1 MLFTNSLV
9 PAAIALTSAKR
20 TELYLLAHKNT
31 RSRIKKVL
39 YTNIFD
45 SVIISNKF
53 KACIIYQTFS
63 PIRPAHILRPTKN
76 FFTETVRSNTKIIDS
91 DDNWNLLLY
100 KEAYH
105 IKRSSP
111 SLNNGLK
118 LCLFSWQYFFLFL
131 FCTYFIVKCLLML
144 IYHPFSI

>member
-1 MLFTNSLV
+1 MILFAASKVSFSVNSFCVSGCRSSLKSSLV

-31 RSRIKKVL
+31 RSPIKKVL
-39 YTNIFD
+39 YIYKHLRQCDNIQHIQGLYNLPDIF
-45 SVIISNKF
+45 SNKTGPPSTTN
-53 KACIIYQTFS
+53 KE
-63 PIRPAHILRPTKN
+63 

-118 LCLFSWQYFFLFL
+118 ASRELCLFS
-131 FCTYFIVKCLLML
+131 
-144 IYHPFSI
+144 